1 MGNGAQESGAEQS
14 GPREIRVW
22 KNMDVTQTNVWTCL
36 ASSFFLL
43 STTYS
48 SGAQMVVKFSS
59 PRGQIADTREVGRGE
74 VEGGTG

>member
-1 MGNGAQESGAEQS
+1 MGNGAQESGAEES
-14 GPREIRVW
+14 GPREIRVR
-22 KNMDVTQTNVWTCL
+22 KNMDVTQANVF
-36 ASSFFLL
+36 SIFIFLL